1 MPTIEHVQN
10 FHNLILIVVM
20 QNIETYNFTGDYVTV
35 LGLIGVLSSAIII
48 TTAFRRYYN
57 SPLRK

>member
-35 LGLIGVLSSAIII
+35 LGLIGVLSSVIII